1 MSSYGSQTSGA
12 HGTPCVHDNIS
23 DGHVGG
29 FRSGLVVS
37 LTLEC
42 SATPRVNIAR
52 VGTARRVC
60 VPVLYGDDA
69 RTSG

>member
-12 HGTPCVHDNIS
+12 HGTPRVHD
-23 DGHVGG
+23 
-29 FRSGLVVS
+29 GLAVS

-42 SATPRVNIAR
+42 SATPRVNTAR

-60 VPVLYGDDA
+60 VPVLCGDDA
-69 RTSG
+69 TTSG